1 MVGDECTVARDFLE
15 TSYPI
20 TNGIVQKWDDM
31 VHLYNYTFHER
42 LNIDPSEHKI
52 MLTEV
57 RDRARSCES
66 MREHARSCET
76 MRDRARPCGIMRD
89 HARACT
95 AGVHAHAHARARA
108 SCGPAAST
116 HDVTTS

>member
-31 VHLYNYTFHER
+31 IHLYNYTFHQR

-57 RDRARSCES
+57 RHGRVRAGWAAARSCP
-66 MREHARSCET
+66 
-76 MRDRARPCGIMRD
+76 RP
-89 HARACT
+89 
-95 AGVHAHAHARARA
+95 
-108 SCGPAAST
+108 SPP
-116 HDVTTS
+116 